1 MSALTDYLTIAL
13 PVFGATVLTIGSCLC
28 CAWRR
33 IDRRLNHFEEILAAE
48 RQPVRV
54 QLQAIPSQPQGYYP
68 PSYTP
73 TPSNTYPSA
82 PPPAFYTP
90 NILDPNQ

>member
-1 MSALTDYLTIAL
+1 MSAITDYLTIAL

-54 QLQAIPSQPQGYYP
+54 QLQTPQAYYP

-73 TPSNTYPSA
+73 SPSNTYPSA

-90 NILDPNQ
+90 NNLNPNQ